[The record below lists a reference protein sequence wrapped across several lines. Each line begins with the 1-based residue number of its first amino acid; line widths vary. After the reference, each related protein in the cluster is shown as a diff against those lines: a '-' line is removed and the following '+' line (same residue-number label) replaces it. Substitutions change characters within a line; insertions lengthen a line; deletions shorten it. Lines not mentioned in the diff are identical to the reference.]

1 MSNLE
6 VRPLTTERLPDL
18 AELFAEGGDPRWCW
32 CASFH
37 LRNADLRK
45 DPETNRAVFEEKMTA
60 ALSEGRAPGLV
71 AYLEGTPVGW
81 VSFGPR
87 ESYLRLQHSRV
98 LAPVDDKPT
107 WSVVCFVVSR
117 RARGSAVASALLESA
132 VEYAG
137 ERGATLIE
145 GYPSDIGDD
154 RIPSPNLY
162 MGKSSMFER
171 TGFEVV
177 ERRQTAPNTVVR
189 TIVRK
194 ALD

>member
-1 MSNLE
+1 MGNLE
-6 VRPLTTERLPDL
+6 IHPLTTERLSDL
-18 AELFAEGGDPRWCW
+18 AELFGEGGDPRWCW

-37 LRNADLRK
+37 LRNADFRK
-45 DPETNRAVFEEKMTA
+45 EPDGNRAVFEERMAA
-60 ALSEGRAPGLV
+60 ALTEGRAPGLI

-98 LAPVDDKPT
+98 LAPVDDEPT

-117 RARGSAVASALLESA
+117 RARGTGVASALLETA
-132 VEYAG
+132 VDYA
-137 ERGATLIE
+137 RDHGATLIE
-145 GYPSDIGDD
+145 GYPSDIGDG

-162 MGKSSMFER
+162 MGKLSMYQR

-177 ERRQTAPNTVVR
+177 ERRQTAPNTVIR
-189 TIVRK
+189 AIVRK
-194 ALD
+194 ALG